1 MTYAKFVTK
10 VETIQQLLD
19 ENQTELI
26 GIQKVLNDV
35 YGKNHVLKVDYSTMT
50 VEEYK
55 KLVKEMKE
63 IKDYKV
69 KKNQVT
75 LLQRCQSK
83 KMITNMNYK
92 NIIIK

>member
-19 ENQTELI
+19 ENQTELV

-35 YGKNHVLKVDYSTMT
+35 YGNNHVLKVDYSTMT

-55 KLVKEMKE
+55 NLVKEMKE
-63 IKDYKV
+63 IKDYKF
-69 KKNQVT
+69 KENQVT
-75 LLQRCQSK
+75 PLQRYQSK
-83 KMITNMNYK
+83 KMIPNMNYK